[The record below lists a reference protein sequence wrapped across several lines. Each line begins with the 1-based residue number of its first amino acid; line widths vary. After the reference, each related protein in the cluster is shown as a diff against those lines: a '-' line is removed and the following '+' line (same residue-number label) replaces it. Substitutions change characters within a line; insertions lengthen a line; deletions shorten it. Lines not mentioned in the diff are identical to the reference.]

1 MDDTPELYQF
11 DDLSTQSSFRLV
23 ELLPGEDG
31 DKVTCSLHTVSWA
44 DPPDYEGLSYA
55 WGDPHAE
62 QRVICDGK
70 KLNIGQNLHS
80 ALLHL
85 RYSDKPRLLWV
96 DCLW

>member
-1 MDDTPELYQF
+1 MVIRLPAACT
-11 DDLSTQSSFRLV
+11 LSHGTIHLTM
-23 ELLPGEDG
+23 
-31 DKVTCSLHTVSWA
+31 K
-44 DPPDYEGLSYA
+44 GLSYA
-55 WGDPHAE
+55 WGDPHAK

-85 RYSDKPRLLWV
+85 RYPDKPRLLWV